1 MANSDVVKLFVAK
14 EPVLMNRSAIEC
26 FAANLDGDV
35 YWDKPSGEMACTVKY
50 IKNGTTVRLEFLA
63 KENGLYELTSTC
75 IV

>member
-1 MANSDVVKLFVAK
+1 MANNAVKLFVAK

-26 FAANLDGDV
+26 LATNLDGDI
-35 YWDKPSGEMACTVKY
+35 YWDKPSGGMACTVKY
-50 IKNGTTVRLEFLA
+50 IKNGTTARLEFLA